1 MRKLILMSTAGI
13 LVASVAFAQQIP
25 QQQNQLQLGQ
35 QGQQGQPGQQQ
46 QFLQPLQFHK
56 IFVIQE
62 QQIQDQNRYNNEYAP
77 REQASVHNNGGRF
90 YTRASNINNMQGE
103 AGPQHLVIIGF
114 NSLQQLQQWQQS
126 PEYQALAN
134 LKAQGNVVKTISQ
147 YAVNTCAAQPN
158 QQLAQQNQQTQMQ
171 VGQTQPQIQP
181 QTQAQSQWLDC
192 PTN

>member
-1 MRKLILMSTAGI
+1 MRKLMLMSAAGI
-13 LVASVAFAQQIP
+13 LVASVAVAQQLP
-25 QQQNQLQLGQ
+25 QQQQLQGQQLQGQQ
-35 QGQQGQPGQQQ
+35 QGQQGQ

-62 QQIQDQNRYNNEYAP
+62 QQIQDPIRYNNEYAP

-90 YTRASNINNMQGE
+90 YTRASNINNMQGD

-147 YAVNTCAAQPN
+147 YAVNTCAQQN

-171 VGQTQPQIQP
+171 VGQVQPQIQP

>member
-1 MRKLILMSTAGI
+1 MRKLMLMSAAGI
-13 LVASVAFAQQIP
+13 LVASVAVAQQLP
-25 QQQNQLQLGQ
+25 QQQLQGQQLQQGQ
-35 QGQQGQPGQQQ
+35 QGQQGQ

-62 QQIQDQNRYNNEYAP
+62 QQIQDPIRYNNEYAP

-90 YTRASNINNMQGE
+90 YTRASNINNMQGD

-158 QQLAQQNQQTQMQ
+158 QQLAQQQPQTQMQ
-171 VGQTQPQIQP
+171 VGQTIQP